1 MYKENEMIEEVYS
14 WFQEESE
21 QSQSNFR
28 NSTKTQLISYHTT
41 LGRKIRNHFKL
52 WETEWEPEYK
62 THGNLKYDNSP
73 NHPAAISMRIIE
85 AVWERA
91 NNDTSTS

>member
-1 MYKENEMIEEVYS
+1 MTTENEMVKEVYS
-14 WFQEESE
+14 WLQEESE
-21 QSQSNFR
+21 QSQHNFR
-28 NSTKTQLISYHTT
+28 NSTKTQLISYHIT

-62 THGNLKYDNSP
+62 IRGNLKYDNSP

-85 AVWERA
+85 AVWERVQ
-91 NNDTSTS
+91 NDTSTS